1 MHASN
6 SSFSFRKERL
16 VALEREAITTC
27 CGWLAMGKEAINTQ
41 GVVLLAED
49 CRLQTRWAACR
60 TNS

>member
-1 MHASN
+1 M
-6 SSFSFRKERL
+6 
-16 VALEREAITTC
+16 ALEREAITTC